1 MTKPAID
8 IPEKPP
14 SAIMLQLGG
23 VYAIWLREVK
33 RAVRD
38 RGQLIGGVSRPL
50 LWVIIMGIGLN
61 PYFRGEV
68 YGEVRFVVPYTYL
81 QFIFP
86 AVILLNIMYTSVQA
100 AVSTIWDREFGFL
113 REILVSPM
121 PRFTILLAKILGGT
135 TVAMFHGSLVLAL
148 ASFADISLSVGDV
161 VHGLGLMFLLA
172 FGLTSLGV
180 VIANR
185 IRSLE
190 GFGVFSNAVILPL
203 YFTSSSIFPLDPSLT
218 AAQTKVVYPEWLVML
233 VEINPLIYA
242 VDALRGAFIHFYQF
256 DPKLGPIVLVV
267 MAAVFFLIALRDF
280 QKA

>member
-1 MTKPAID
+1 MTNPAIEVS
-8 IPEKPP
+8 EKPP

-33 RAVRD
+33 RAIRD

-50 LWVIIMGIGLN
+50 LWVLIMGIGLN
-61 PYFRGEV
+61 PYFRGEI

-86 AVILLNIMYTSVQA
+86 AVILLNIMYTSVQS

-113 REILVSPM
+113 REILVSPL
-121 PRFTILLAKILGGT
+121 PRATILLGKILGGT
-135 TVAMFHGSLVLAL
+135 TVALFHGSLVLAL
-148 ASFADISLSVGDV
+148 ARFADITVTPLDIL
-161 VHGLGLMFLLA
+161 HGLAIMFMLA

-185 IRSLE
+185 VRSFE
-190 GFGVFSNAVILPL
+190 GFGVFANAVILPL

-218 AAQTKVVYPEWLVML
+218 SAQTKVVYPEWLVML
-233 VEINPLIYA
+233 VEINPLTYA
-242 VDALRGAFIHFYQF
+242 VDALRGTFIHFHQF
-256 DPKLGPIVLVV
+256 SPSLGPIVIVS
-267 MAAVFFLIALRDF
+267 MAIGFFLVALYNFRR
-280 QKA
+280 A

>member
-1 MTKPAID
+1 MSNTAS
-8 IPEKPP
+8 ETP
-14 SAIMLQLGG
+14 SRGSPSFGLQLGG

-38 RGQLIGGVSRPL
+38 HGQLFGGVSRPL
-50 LWVIIMGIGLN
+50 LWVIVMGIGLN
-61 PYFRGEV
+61 PYFRGEI

-86 AVILLNIMYTSVQA
+86 AVIVLNILYTSVQS

-113 REILVSPM
+113 REVLVSPL
-121 PRFTILLAKILGGT
+121 PRATILLGKILGGT
-135 TVAMFHGSLVLAL
+135 TVAMFHGALVLVLARFVDVAL
-148 ASFADISLSVGDV
+148 APIDILKA
-161 VHGLGLMFLLA
+161 LALMFLLA
-172 FGLTSLGV
+172 FGLCSLGV

-185 IRSLE
+185 VRSFE

-218 AAQTKVVYPEWLVML
+218 TAQTKIVYPEWLVTL
-233 VEINPLIYA
+233 VQINPLTYA
-242 VDALRGAFIHFYQF
+242 VDALRGALIHFHQF

-267 MAAVFFLIALRDF
+267 MAAGFFLIALRDF
-280 QKA
+280 HRV